1 MMSVPGCAEAGGS
14 RCGDH
19 AGTCRAGRRCV
30 GGFVR
35 DCQTQHNADTKL
47 APLRR
52 GFFCGRAVQRCS
64 GLVGP
69 SRRRLVGTPSLGA
82 PGRQAYPPPR
92 RRPLASGVRWWVIL
106 LAATPMGR
114 AKSTGRW
121 PWLEDAA

>member
-14 RCGDH
+14 RCSDH

-82 PGRQAYPPPR
+82 PGRQAYPPP
-92 RRPLASGVRWWVIL
+92 P
-106 LAATPMGR
+106 
-114 AKSTGRW
+114 
-121 PWLEDAA
+121 